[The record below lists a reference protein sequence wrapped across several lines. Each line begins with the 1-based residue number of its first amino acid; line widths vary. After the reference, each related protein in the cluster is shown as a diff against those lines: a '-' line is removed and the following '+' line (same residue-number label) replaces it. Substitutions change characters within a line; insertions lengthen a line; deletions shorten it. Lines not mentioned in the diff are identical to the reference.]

1 MLSFKIYVAEALNQP
16 YPLKWK
22 TSDPDEV
29 EARAITKNREL
40 NMYFSNVANT
50 GDAPVIDISFLTK
63 DIGAQGWG
71 TVKATGEGDE
81 FRVFATV
88 KKAVED
94 WWRIRKKLYKKEIE
108 EIKFV
113 SSKHDEDAKR
123 RDALYKRL
131 GKEFAKKTGYNL
143 TIHQAQYG
151 VIFRLITD
159 KEKKRLERARR

>member
-40 NMYFSNVANT
+40 NMYFSNVAST
-50 GDAPVIDISFLTK
+50 GDAPIIDISFLTK
-63 DIGAQGWG
+63 NKGEQGYG
-71 TVKATGEGDE
+71 TMTATGQGDE

-88 KKAVED
+88 KKAIED
-94 WWRIRKKLYKKEIE
+94 WWKIRKKLYKKEID

-113 SSKHDEDAKR
+113 ASKDNDDAKR
-123 RDALYKRL
+123 RDVLYKRL

-151 VIFRLITD
+151 VIFKLI
-159 KEKKRLERARR
+159 RARR